1 MAVYDNLHYKNNE
14 TFPCGT
20 RTQTFFPPMSV
31 TGKKISK
38 NSAKRG
44 GNKMQKAACERFRG
58 EEQRKPGRSLFLQHN
73 GEKQTQ
79 RGSDM
84 KKCASHGGHI
94 TTLETQIAP
103 LYDVNSC

>member
-20 RTQTFFPPMSV
+20 RTQMFFPPMSV
-31 TGKKISK
+31 TGKKI
-38 NSAKRG
+38 
-44 GNKMQKAACERFRG
+44 AACERFRG

-73 GEKQTQ
+73 GQKQTQ